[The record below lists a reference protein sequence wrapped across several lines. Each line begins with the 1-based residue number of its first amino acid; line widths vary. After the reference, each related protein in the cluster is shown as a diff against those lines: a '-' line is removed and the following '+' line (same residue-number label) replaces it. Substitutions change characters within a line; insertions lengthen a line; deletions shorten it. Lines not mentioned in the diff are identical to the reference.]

1 MVALQF
7 LVLPDQVRVLV
18 RQQNVIIRNWH
29 TVSYVFCFMC
39 PHNICATFLPSL
51 VLLPKNNSKTCL
63 IFRLQTT
70 LKSLLFMNPFLLIK
84 KNPKLS
90 DNLSIH
96 VRNHKNNIF
105 RNLTLEFLLF
115 HLKMSSNLP
124 ELVGGFIPE
133 YAKVQPA
140 FIRTLAAK
148 LTQGRYPVNPTML

>member
-1 MVALQF
+1 
-7 LVLPDQVRVLV
+7 
-18 RQQNVIIRNWH
+18 
-29 TVSYVFCFMC
+29 MC

-105 RNLTLEFLLF
+105 RNLMLEFLLF

-140 FIRTLAAK
+140 FIRTLADKVDSRKVPCKSNNAVKK
-148 LTQGRYPVNPTML
+148 LRKNPAEITPLNYRVITFLFMSLKLNLR